1 MIGIW
6 ILATAETRNWKWLD
20 NTNLTDQK
28 MTYFNCGPSIKIR
41 IADGS
46 GFAKRRIVI
55 IILRIVIIIIIIII
69 IIIRTIM
76 KIIIMIII
84 TTIII
89 II

>member
-20 NTNLTDQK
+20 NINLTDQK

-55 IILRIVIIIIIIII
+55 IILRIVIII
-69 IIIRTIM
+69 RRTTTTIM
-76 KIIIMIII
+76 KITIMIII

>member
-69 IIIRTIM
+69 IRTIM

>member
-55 IILRIVIIIIIIII
+55 IILRIVIIIIITI